1 MSPTSA
7 TNTATVAQSANPAD
21 TQDEPMKT
29 YPMLSFR
36 CDSKLLKALQRQ
48 AKQQNISI
56 GELIREACTNHL
68 ERIKETS
75 DE

>member
-1 MSPTSA
+1 
-7 TNTATVAQSANPAD
+7 
-21 TQDEPMKT
+21 MKT

-48 AKQQNISI
+48 AKQQDISI

-68 ERIKETS
+68 KCLKETS
-75 DE
+75 DK

>member
-1 MSPTSA
+1 
-7 TNTATVAQSANPAD
+7 
-21 TQDEPMKT
+21 MKT

-48 AKQQNISI
+48 AKQQDISI
-56 GELIREACTNHL
+56 GELIREACTNYL
-68 ERIKETS
+68 KRIKETN

>member
-1 MSPTSA
+1 
-7 TNTATVAQSANPAD
+7 
-21 TQDEPMKT
+21 MKT

-48 AKQQNISI
+48 AKHQDISI

-68 ERIKETS
+68 ECLKETVN
-75 DE
+75 E